1 MYKRQELKGILN
13 DQNLIYQQIAQ
24 MLEDGILRG
33 EYPEESQVPST
44 NELARAFNIN
54 PATAAKG
61 INRLVD
67 EGLLYKRRGI
77 GMFVAEGALK
87 TLQARRRKAFAGEQ
101 VRALVREAMRLGL
114 SQEELLQLVGDVSQE
129 EGLK

>member
-1 MYKRQELKGILN
+1 MKGMLN
-13 DQNLIYQQIAQ
+13 VQSLIYQQIAQ
-24 MLEDGILRG
+24 LLEDGILRG
-33 EYPEESQVPST
+33 EYPADSQVPST

-77 GMFVAEGALK
+77 GMFVAADAPQRLRAKRRDAL
-87 TLQARRRKAFAGEQ
+87 AHGR
-101 VRALVREAMRLGL
+101 VRDLVREAKRLNL
-114 SQEELLQLVGDVSQE
+114 TREELLQLVAGEADKE
-129 EGLK
+129 ELL

>member
-1 MYKRQELKGILN
+1 MILKGTLN
-13 DQNLIYQQIAQ
+13 DQSLIYRQIAQ
-24 MLEDGILRG
+24 LLEDGILRG
-33 EYPEESQVPST
+33 EYPDDTQVPST

-77 GMFVAEGALK
+77 GMFVAPGAAEALRQKRRENVAK
-87 TLQARRRKAFAGEQ
+87 TQVKAF
-101 VRALVREAMRLGL
+101 VREAKRLGL
-114 SQEELLQLVGDVSQE
+114 TQQELYSLVKARAQEEQLP
-129 EGLK
+129 

>member
-1 MYKRQELKGILN
+1 MKGMLN
-13 DQNLIYQQIAQ
+13 DQSLIYQQIAQ
-24 MLEDGILRG
+24 LLEDGILRG
-33 EYPEESQVPST
+33 EYPADSQVPST

-77 GMFVAEGALK
+77 GMFVAPGALE
-87 TLQARRRKAFAGEQ
+87 TLRARRREAFARAQ
-101 VRALVREAMRLGL
+101 VSNLVREARRLDIDRDT
-114 SQEELLQLVGDVSQE
+114 LLQLVADAADKE
-129 EGLK
+129 ELL